1 MTEITLQA
9 YLCGLATAFALV
21 GAAFFARFYRH
32 TRNRLFLAFAAALL
46 LTALQWL
53 LLNTYRFTD
62 ETRPLVYILRLLAY
76 LLILLGIWEN
86 NRRPR

>member
-1 MTEITLQA
+1 MTEQTFQA
-9 YLCGLATAFALV
+9 YLCGCATAFALV
-21 GAAFFARFYRH
+21 AAAFFARFYRH

-46 LTALQWL
+46 LTALQWFI
-53 LLNTYRFTD
+53 LNIYPVSE
-62 ETRPLVYILRLLAY
+62 ETRPLVYCLRLLAY